1 MRVKSGP
8 PSIRMQLRDALSEVV
23 KSYSDLGVE
32 ETTWALLSVAAE
44 GISLMPREEERNE
57 LIGKCGLLLANASL
71 HLRDDYDPFRNS
83 EE

>member
-1 MRVKSGP
+1 MREKSG
-8 PSIRMQLRDALSEVV
+8 SNMRLHLRNALSEVV
-23 KSYSDLGVE
+23 KTYPALGVE

-44 GISLMPREEERNE
+44 RISCMPREEERNE

>member
-1 MRVKSGP
+1 MREKSG
-8 PSIRMQLRDALSEVV
+8 SNMTLHLRNALSEVV

-83 EE
+83 KE

>member
-1 MRVKSGP
+1 
-8 PSIRMQLRDALSEVV
+8 
-23 KSYSDLGVE
+23 
-32 ETTWALLSVAAE
+32 
-44 GISLMPREEERNE
+44 MPREEERNE